1 MLAIMLMSVIGYAN
15 TLSISSIAPIGA
27 KDDVIPPLND
37 IDLQSVVW
45 ILSGGIVP
53 DPIIF
58 DNVTPFNGVC
68 DPCTFSH
75 SVNSGNDQ
83 IIIVG
88 VSAKRS
94 ASVSG
99 VTYDGLPLTQ
109 IRSDKSG
116 NAIASSLW
124 YRIAPSSGNNIVSV
138 NLSTSEE
145 VVIGAMSLNNVN
157 QVSPIGANNGAKGN
171 SNTPSV
177 DITTTVDDSWIVDV
191 VGTLNG
197 PMTAGGGQT
206 ERWDAAQGT
215 IRGAGST
222 EVTTAA
228 GSYTMSWTNTDGT
241 NKWTISAAEINPLDV
256 IGSTF
261 GDVDVT
267 IKNTG
272 STSHRYEI
280 CVIFRD
286 GASLSDTPG
295 TSADCVTSNNIVQN
309 QAETITISVTN
320 PLAAHDGTTY
330 IAIERVS

>member
-1 MLAIMLMSVIGYAN
+1 MSVIGLAN
-15 TLSISSIAPIGA
+15 TLTVGSGAINPIGGKA
-27 KDDVIPPLND
+27 DVIPPLND

-45 ILSGGIVP
+45 ILSGGVLP
-53 DPIIF
+53 DPIIS

-75 SVNSGNDQ
+75 RVNSGNDQ

-88 VSAKRS
+88 VSAKGS
-94 ASVSG
+94 VSVSG
-99 VTYDGLPLTQ
+99 VTYDGLSLTQ

-116 NAIASSLW
+116 NSVISSLW

-138 NLSTSEE
+138 DLSKSEE
-145 VVIGAMSLNNVN
+145 VVIGAISLNNVN
-157 QVSPIGANNGAKGN
+157 QAAPIGANNGAKGK

-177 DITTTVDDSWIVDV
+177 DITTTENDSWIVDV
-191 VGTLNG
+191 VATLNG

-222 EVTTAA
+222 EVTTDP
-228 GSYTMSWTNTDGT
+228 GSYTMSWTNTAGSY
-241 NKWTISAAEINPLDV
+241 KWTISSVEINPLDV
-256 IGSTF
+256 VGDTF
-261 GDVDVT
+261 GDVEVT
-267 IKNTG
+267 IKNTS

-280 CVIFRD
+280 CVIFPD

-295 TSADCVTSNNIVQN
+295 TSADCATSNNISQN
-309 QAETITISVTN
+309 QQGTTTISVSI
-320 PLAAHDGTTY
+320 PLPAHDGTTY
-330 IAIERVS
+330 ITIERVS